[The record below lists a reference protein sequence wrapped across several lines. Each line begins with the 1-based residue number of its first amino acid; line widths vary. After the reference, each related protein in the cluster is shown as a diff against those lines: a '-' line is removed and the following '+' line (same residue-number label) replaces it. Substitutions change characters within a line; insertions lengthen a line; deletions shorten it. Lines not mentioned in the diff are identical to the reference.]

1 MRLDYESGLTVLP
14 HVDNNGYDLAPPP
27 RSRDLDILLRD
38 GIAAAQSG
46 ERELAR
52 QLLSEA
58 ADVDPQSEDAWMWLA
73 SISDYPEEL
82 LAFLNRVLAIN
93 PENERAAQWRSA
105 TRSLMAKT
113 FVQRAVA
120 ARDEGSMK
128 RAKQCLEQAITYDYN
143 CEMAWSWRAS
153 FAETEEEKLEC
164 LRNVLEINPGNDA
177 ARKALDALT
186 SPPLPADF
194 DEARAAAATGK
205 RKKAFEL
212 VEEFLRKV
220 PDNAEAWV
228 LRSHLALVI
237 DDKIDSLEK
246 ALAIDPE
253 HAAAKSNH
261 AFLLKTIGRTSDRSA
276 AQSQVNVVEP
286 AVPIAGV
293 IQVPAS
299 GISTEILPE
308 AVDHVGIHDAA
319 LDPLPASAIK
329 IVDELLADSGVGIA
343 SPDLYRVDEPYAHA
357 AEEYDLLDLGAPV
370 SEPVR
375 SACSYCAVANEVQ
388 AFECVCCRA
397 TLTLSDI
404 ESLLANSRADRERVQ
419 QAVTQMEAEWNLR
432 DFGVGELVA
441 LGIGHFNLNN
451 FGPGLRYL
459 QEASRVDPNNV
470 ILAGQVN
477 ALAIR
482 LAEMRRQVEN
492 NEARPFGKTILVVDD
507 SPTVRKLIAGKL
519 EKSGH
524 TVQCAVDGVEAI
536 EMLRTSLPDLV
547 LLDITMP
554 RMDGYDVCKEIRQN
568 PATAGLPV
576 VMISGK
582 DGFFD
587 KVRGRMA
594 GATGY
599 VTKPFGP
606 ETLMKALE
614 TYLVPDGE

>member
-1 MRLDYESGLTVLP
+1 MLP
-14 HVDNNGYDLAPPP
+14 QVDNDGYDLATPP
-27 RSRDLDILLRD
+27 RSRDLDVLLKD
-38 GIAAAQSG
+38 GIAAAQNG

-73 SISDYPEEL
+73 SVSDYPEEL

-120 ARDEGSMK
+120 ARDEGSVK
-128 RAKQCLEQAITYDYN
+128 RARQCLDQAINYDYN
-143 CEMAWSWRAS
+143 CEMAWFWRAS
-153 FAETEEEKLEC
+153 FAETEDEKLEC
-164 LRNVLEINPGNDA
+164 LRNVLEINPANEA
-177 ARKALDALT
+177 ARHALDALT
-186 SPPLPADF
+186 SPAPSVDF
-194 DEARAAAATGK
+194 NEAKSAAAAGK
-205 RKKAFEL
+205 RKKALEL
-212 VEEFLRKV
+212 VEEFLRSV
-220 PDNAEAWV
+220 PDNVEAWV
-228 LRSHLALVI
+228 LRSHLSLSI
-237 DDKIDSLEK
+237 DEKIESLEK
-246 ALAIDPE
+246 ALAIEPE

-261 AFLLKTIGRTSDRSA
+261 AFLLKTVGRNKARPASVSHVA
-276 AQSQVNVVEP
+276 VIEP
-286 AVPIAGV
+286 AVPDTT
-293 IQVPAS
+293 VPTEAS
-299 GISTEILPE
+299 VNGSFTQPFPE
-308 AVDHVGIHDAA
+308 ADDSM
-319 LDPLPASAIK
+319 DPDLPTLELATPLEDKMVEELPADDISQ
-329 IVDELLADSGVGIA
+329 ADL
-343 SPDLYRVDEPYAHA
+343 PDPSNLDRPYAA
-357 AEEYDLLDLGAPV
+357 AEEDDLLDLCGIARG
-370 SEPVR
+370 S
-375 SACSYCAVANEVQ
+375 CSYCGAANEVQ
-388 AFECVCCRA
+388 AFECTSCRA

-404 ESLLANSRADRERVQ
+404 ESLLSNPRVDRERIQ

-432 DFGVGELVA
+432 EFGVDELVA
-441 LGIGHFNLNN
+441 LGIGYFNLNN
-451 FGPGLRYL
+451 YGPGLRYL

-536 EMLRTSLPDLV
+536 EMLHGSLPDLV

-568 PATAGLPV
+568 PAAANLPV

-614 TYLVPDGE
+614 VYLLPERE